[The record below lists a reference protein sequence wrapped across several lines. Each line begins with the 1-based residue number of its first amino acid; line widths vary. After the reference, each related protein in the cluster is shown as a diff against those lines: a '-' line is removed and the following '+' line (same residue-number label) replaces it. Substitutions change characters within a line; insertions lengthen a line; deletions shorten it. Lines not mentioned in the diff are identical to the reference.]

1 MLESIPS
8 LKVTEEYYYHHEE
21 EFLLRDDRL
30 IKAQHLGGRRY
41 HSPTRETANNI
52 VAADDTMFIDS
63 TARAHKD

>member
-30 IKAQHLGGRRY
+30 DQ
-41 HSPTRETANNI
+41 SS
-52 VAADDTMFIDS
+52 AA
-63 TARAHKD
+63 RWEEVGC